1 MLTSL
6 ATALVAYAPWVA
18 PKTREPT
25 GNLGFLE
32 LAGVASTTPANSAPE
47 TQGKAARVSSW
58 VIGRMFCGELLTR
71 LVLIFALDLQDVKEV
86 CRRGMNLD
94 EILVRG
100 RLGVGKLRYL
110 QLVGSLL
117 VSVVHVV
124 ANGERI
130 CSP

>member
-1 MLTSL
+1 
-6 ATALVAYAPWVA
+6 
-18 PKTREPT
+18 
-25 GNLGFLE
+25 
-32 LAGVASTTPANSAPE
+32 
-47 TQGKAARVSSW
+47 
-58 VIGRMFCGELLTR
+58 MFCGELLTR

-86 CRRGMNLD
+86 CRRRMNLD
-94 EILVRG
+94 EIFVRG

-124 ANGERI
+124 ANGEWI

>member
-1 MLTSL
+1 
-6 ATALVAYAPWVA
+6 
-18 PKTREPT
+18 
-25 GNLGFLE
+25 
-32 LAGVASTTPANSAPE
+32 
-47 TQGKAARVSSW
+47 
-58 VIGRMFCGELLTR
+58 MFCGELLTR